1 LHWRTLISLK
11 PRCVNKHATFGPI
24 YLLIICMPIWT
35 LGWREA
41 ALTSAACVAVSLAAN
56 GLEAYPLG
64 RGCIGLACRA

>member
-1 LHWRTLISLK
+1 
-11 PRCVNKHATFGPI
+11 VNNNATFGPI
-24 YLLIICMPIWT
+24 YLLIICMPICMPIWT

-64 RGCIGLACRA
+64 RGCVGLACRA